1 MLNGIVNT
9 PSLTRPERP
18 TTLVTISHPKGYPRV
33 RTRGVARS
41 GQDQDGGMLHPGPW
55 PLAPG
60 PWFSCSEGLGTYAF
74 PALFSGFPGMH
85 VGSEA

>member
-1 MLNGIVNT
+1 M
-9 PSLTRPERP
+9 S
-18 TTLVTISHPKGYPRV
+18 
-33 RTRGVARS
+33 
-41 GQDQDGGMLHPGPW
+41 QDPAKIKTQACSILAPGPWPLAPGPW